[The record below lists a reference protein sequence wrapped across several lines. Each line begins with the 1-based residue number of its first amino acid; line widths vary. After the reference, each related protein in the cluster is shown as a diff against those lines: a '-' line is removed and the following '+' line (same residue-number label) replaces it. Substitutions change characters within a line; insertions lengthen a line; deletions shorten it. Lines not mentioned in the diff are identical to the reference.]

1 VAFWRKFAYREVE
14 DPDVPADMRGALRI
28 ARVAT
33 KVFSVLMR
41 RQIRI
46 VVMRRDEA

>member
-1 VAFWRKFAYREVE
+1 VAFWRKFAFWAVD

-28 ARVAT
+28 GRVAT
-33 KVFSVLMR
+33 RVFSILMR

-46 VVMRRDEA
+46 VVMRRDEP